1 MYIFRRN
8 DSDSRLD
15 DRHFGEISR
24 SKEKDSE
31 DSITPNVCGL
41 GLTTAEVTA
50 NVCGL
55 QLATVEEG
63 RVMTSST
70 RDQEERSGSGDQ
82 SQIFLIDIE
91 ESRDPDSGVTVL
103 KPSSRKFSSSVLL
116 QNKFAQNWFFR
127 NSENEDTDNL
137 VDEEKEGQGATERL
151 SRDERE
157 RDSNEDNKSGKTIL
171 SKIKKMVD
179 TNKSKHREMNFW
191 QPQGS

>member
-1 MYIFRRN
+1 M
-8 DSDSRLD
+8 
-15 DRHFGEISR
+15 
-24 SKEKDSE
+24 
-31 DSITPNVCGL
+31 CGL
-41 GLTTAEVTA
+41 GLSTAEVTA

-63 RVMTSST
+63 KVMTSTVS
-70 RDQEERSGSGDQ
+70 RDQEEKSGSGDQ

-91 ESRDPDSGVTVL
+91 ESRDPDTGVTVL
-103 KPSSRKFSSSVLL
+103 KPSSRKFASSVLL

-137 VDEEKEGQGATERL
+137 VDEEKEGQGAKERL

-157 RDSNEDNKSGKTIL
+157 RDNNEDNKSGKTIL

>member
-1 MYIFRRN
+1 MFRRN

-41 GLTTAEVTA
+41 GLATADMA
-50 NVCGL
+50 AAVCGL

-63 RVMTSST
+63 KVMTT
-70 RDQEERSGSGDQ
+70 RDQEERAGDQ

-103 KPSSRKFSSSVLL
+103 KPSSRKFASSVLL

-137 VDEEKEGQGATERL
+137 VDEEKESRGATDRRL
-151 SRDERE
+151 SRDE
-157 RDSNEDNKSGKTIL
+157 DNNEDNKSGKTIL